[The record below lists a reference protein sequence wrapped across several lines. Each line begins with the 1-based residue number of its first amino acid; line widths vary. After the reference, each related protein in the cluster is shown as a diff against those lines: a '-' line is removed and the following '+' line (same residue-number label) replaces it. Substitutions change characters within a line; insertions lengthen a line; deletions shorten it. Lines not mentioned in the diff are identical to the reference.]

1 MTVGPQREEAG
12 VFQGHRLLD
21 RRVSR
26 RALLTL
32 SLARSAGIAVGPA
45 PRRSGARATTAA
57 APGRLE
63 PVPCGACGGQHA
75 FASVCPVEMRQRA
88 LARGFRPDAPF
99 AADGPEG
106 GS

>member
-1 MTVGPQREEAG
+1 MTVGSQQEEAG
-12 VFQGHRLLD
+12 VFQARGLLD

-32 SLARSAGIAVGPA
+32 SLARSAGIAVGLA
-45 PRRSGARATTAA
+45 PRRSGARATTAP

-63 PVPCGACGGQHA
+63 PIPCGACGGHHNPTGA
-75 FASVCPVEMRQRA
+75 CPVEVRQRA
-88 LARGFRPDAPF
+88 LARGFRRAAAC